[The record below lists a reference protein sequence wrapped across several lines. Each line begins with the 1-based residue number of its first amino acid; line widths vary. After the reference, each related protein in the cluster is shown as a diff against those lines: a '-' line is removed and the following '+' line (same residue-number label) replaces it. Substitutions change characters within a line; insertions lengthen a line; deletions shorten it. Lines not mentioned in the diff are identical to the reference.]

1 MVNVGWML
9 DSCCP
14 SIVAWM
20 CLSNGS
26 LFGDK
31 NVLVDQV
38 FNLKEFGKQVITV
51 QY

>member
-14 SIVAWM
+14 SIVALMWFSIGN
-20 CLSNGS
+20 LS
-26 LFGDK
+26 GDK
-31 NVLVDQV
+31 NDLAVQV